1 MSHYW
6 RHYDCLRDEYG
17 VRVVEEPT
25 VEPISIEEARSH
37 LRIHAFGSPDEHPDD
52 GQIMNVYLPAARE
65 WCEAYSGKFLAEQT
79 VEMSMLAFPSRA
91 STFYLPIGPVH
102 SITSVVYLDV
112 DGVETT
118 MTETTDYLTR
128 IYNGRAAVYLPDD
141 VQWPTTLPYN
151 RNWNAAEP
159 TVFVRYV
166 AGYTTLSPDEFPL
179 PRSARAAILLVLG
192 HLYENRENS
201 ALLGRGDTLTEIPL
215 GAQRLLD
222 KDRVRMGFA

>member
-17 VRVVEEPT
+17 VRVVEEPA

-65 WCEAYSGKFLAEQT
+65 WCEAYSGQLLAEQT
-79 VEMSMLAFPSRA
+79 VEMQMLAFPSRT
-91 STFYLPIGPVH
+91 SFYLPIGPVH
-102 SITSVVYLDV
+102 SITSVVYLDA
-112 DGVETT
+112 DGAETT
-118 MTETTDYLTR
+118 MTETTEYLTR

-141 VQWPTTLPYN
+141 VLWPTTLSYSSAW
-151 RNWNAAEP
+151 RAEP

-192 HLYENRENS
+192 HLYENREQT
-201 ALLGRGDTLTEIPL
+201 ADKKFEEIPL
-215 GAQRLLD
+215 GARALLD